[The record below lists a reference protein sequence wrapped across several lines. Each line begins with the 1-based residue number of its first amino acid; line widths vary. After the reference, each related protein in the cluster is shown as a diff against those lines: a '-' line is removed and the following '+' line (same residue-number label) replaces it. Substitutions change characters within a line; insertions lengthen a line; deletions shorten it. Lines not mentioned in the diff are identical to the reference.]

1 MKSPAGKR
9 ILVFMGAGK
18 LIPPGAAVA
27 ALAALAVAGSG
38 HARAGETTVSCG
50 ETLKASV
57 RLANDLSDCPGTGLI
72 IGADNITVD
81 LNGHT
86 IDGTNRKEG
95 IANEKHA
102 NVTIV
107 NGTIRDFH
115 AGGVNVSGA
124 RGVVLRK
131 LTVRKIGVGGK
142 PQEVNAGFVLFNCPR
157 ARITDNVLSNHV
169 RVAGAAVNGLDVY
182 GSPGAR
188 VERNRFDRNV
198 GDGISVFG
206 SPRSRL
212 IGNRLEGNGRNG
224 IHLNSGS
231 DSTWVT
237 GNQARGNR
245 SAGIAIGALR
255 NGRVLGNTVSGNGE
269 VGLLLFDLSGT
280 TIRGNRARGNANG
293 IVLYAGQAG
302 VAQYGGKHGSRH
314 NRLVAN
320 STRNNARAGIR
331 VRGDGG
337 KDRAD
342 DNLVAGNVANGN
354 GRDGGIVV
362 EGKATGNRLR
372 GNTANG
378 NVGHGIAAVRGTI
391 DGGGNRAHGNRRRP
405 QCVRVSCS

>member
-1 MKSPAGKR
+1 MKR
-9 ILVFMGAGK
+9 ILSLIGVGK
-18 LIPPGAAVA
+18 LILSSTAAAILVT
-27 ALAALAVAGSG
+27 LAAGGSVQ
-38 HARAGETTVSCG
+38 ARIGEARVGCG
-50 ETLKASV
+50 ETVKTSV
-57 RLANDLSDCPGTGLI
+57 RLANDLSDCPGTGLT

-86 IDGTNRKEG
+86 IDGTNLKEG
-95 IANEKHA
+95 ITNEKHA

-107 NGTIRDFH
+107 NGTITDFH
-115 AGGVNVSGA
+115 AAGVNVFGA
-124 RGVVLRK
+124 AGLVLRK
-131 LTVRKIGVGGK
+131 LTVRKIGAAGK
-142 PQEVNAGFVLFNCPR
+142 PQEINAGFVLFKCPG
-157 ARITDNVLSNHV
+157 AKVVDNDVSNRV
-169 RVAGAAVNGLDVY
+169 RVSGAAVNGVDVY

-206 SPRSRL
+206 SARSRL
-212 IGNRLEGNGRNG
+212 VGNRLEGNGQNG
-224 IHLNSGS
+224 IHVNSGS

-245 SAGIAIGALR
+245 SAGIAVGALR

-280 TIRGNRARGNANG
+280 MIRGNRARGNANG

-302 VAQYGGKHGSRH
+302 VAQYGGKHGSRD

-320 STRNNARAGIR
+320 SARKNFRAGIR

-342 DNLVAGNVANGN
+342 DNLISGNVANAN

-372 GNTANG
+372 GNTANS
-378 NVGHGIAAVRGTI
+378 NAGHGIAAVRGTI

-405 QCVRVSCS
+405 QCVGVSCS